1 MAVQADDRQLGGRYL
16 ELVGNSVTLAAVT
29 ALLAV
34 ALGTLMAYGRRLQG
48 TPVVQL
54 ANRLAAMGYAI
65 PGTIIPVGVLVPF
78 AAFDNALDAWL
89 RANLGVST
97 GLLLT
102 GSIAPLVF
110 AYLVRFLAVSLNTV
124 EAGLAKIRPSMD
136 DAARALGPRP
146 PGMTARGPLPLTWP
160 TMLPTGRGGF

>member
-1 MAVQADDRQLGGRYL
+1 MAVQAGDRQIGGRYL
-16 ELVGNSVTLAAVT
+16 ELVGNSVPLATVT

-65 PGTIIPVGVLVPF
+65 PGTIIAVGVLVPF

-102 GSIAPLVF
+102 GSIAPRSEEDTSEL
-110 AYLVRFLAVSLNTV
+110 
-124 EAGLAKIRPSMD
+124 
-136 DAARALGPRP
+136 
-146 PGMTARGPLPLTWP
+146 
-160 TMLPTGRGGF
+160 

>member
-1 MAVQADDRQLGGRYL
+1 MAVQAGDRQLGGRYRG
-16 ELVGNSVTLAAVT
+16 LVCNGVTLAAVT

-34 ALGTLMAYGRRLQG
+34 ALGTRMAYGRRLQG

-54 ANRLAAMGYAI
+54 ANRRAAMGYAI
-65 PGTIIPVGVLVPF
+65 PGTISAVGVLVPF

-102 GSIAPLVF
+102 GSIAALVF

-136 DAARALGPRP
+136 EIGRAHV
-146 PGMTARGPLPLTWP
+146 
-160 TMLPTGRGGF
+160 

>member
-65 PGTIIPVGVLVPF
+65 PGTII
-78 AAFDNALDAWL
+78 A
-89 RANLGVST
+89 
-97 GLLLT
+97 
-102 GSIAPLVF
+102 
-110 AYLVRFLAVSLNTV
+110 VRSEEHTSDLQSLMRSSY
-124 EAGLAKIRPSMD
+124 AGFCLKKKIHHTAKI
-136 DAARALGPRP
+136 
-146 PGMTARGPLPLTWP
+146 
-160 TMLPTGRGGF
+160 